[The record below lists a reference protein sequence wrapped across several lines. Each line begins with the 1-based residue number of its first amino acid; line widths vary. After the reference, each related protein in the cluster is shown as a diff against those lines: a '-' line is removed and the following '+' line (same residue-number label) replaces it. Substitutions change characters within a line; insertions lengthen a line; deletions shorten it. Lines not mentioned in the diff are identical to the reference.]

1 MSLTARIKT
10 IAQVF
15 VAALF
20 LLTPAGVHAA
30 PVKSEHMTA
39 ELVAQGEAVPGGETY
54 VAFDQKMEPG
64 WHTYWRNSG
73 DAGMPTTIVWTLPNG
88 WKPSDI
94 VWPAPSKLP
103 TGPLMDYGYEG
114 EILLPVALTA
124 PASAKP
130 GQTVTI
136 KAKMNYLICSNVCV
150 PGSAD
155 LTLDIK
161 IAAGAPVADPVWG
174 GKIADALAAA
184 PKPGDIKGSATR
196 DASGIK
202 VSMTGDPIKGGDF
215 ADAYFFPFDG
225 GVTDYAKPQ
234 AIERG
239 PDGLTLTLAPL
250 PAGSGPP
257 RTGPVRGV
265 LSIGPG
271 KAFEVEAAD
280 GPPLAGASGLGAPK
294 AVKGNAGVGAA
305 PAAGG
310 LTLPL
315 AIVFAFIG
323 GLILNLMPCV
333 FPILSMKAA
342 ALARHAHEPSVARKE
357 GLAFL
362 AGVLATFLVLAGA
375 LIAAKAG
382 GAAVGWGFQLQSP
395 PVVAALCLL
404 MLLVALNLSGLFE
417 IGLSAQGAGSGLA
430 TQSGLAGAFFTG
442 ALAVV
447 VAAPC
452 SAPFMATAIG
462 YALAQPAVLSLL
474 IFAGL
479 GLGFAAPFVAIAF
492 IPGLLSRL
500 PRPGAWMEVFKN
512 ILAFPMYG
520 AVAWLAWVFA
530 KQTGDDI
537 LIFLFGA
544 AILVAFGA
552 WLFGLGQKSF
562 SMPRKVALQLA
573 LPLALIISAV
583 VLGMVAKTKPAETAG
598 SASVQAPGA
607 ALPAEAWTPEKLAD
621 LRSQKRVVLVDFT
634 AAWCVTCQVN
644 ERTSLASKTVA
655 DAFAK
660 ANAVYMKADWTNRDA
675 VIAKELA
682 DHGRAGVPLY
692 LLYPASGGEPKELPQ
707 LLTEGMVKQALEEAA
722 KT

>member
-15 VAALF
+15 AAAL
-20 LLTPAGVHAA
+20 LLLGPAAVHAA

-39 ELVAQGEAVPGGETY
+39 ELVAQGEAVPGGDTY
-54 VAFDQKMEPG
+54 VAFDQKMEPS

-73 DAGMPTTIVWTLPNG
+73 DAGMPTTIKWTLPDG
-88 WKPSDI
+88 WKAGDI

-130 GQTVTI
+130 GQTVTL
-136 KAKMNYLICSNVCV
+136 KAKMDYLICSNVCV
-150 PGSAD
+150 PGTAD
-155 LTLDIK
+155 LTLDVK
-161 IAAGAPVADPVWG
+161 IATGAPVADPAWG
-174 GKIADALAAA
+174 GKIADVLAAA
-184 PKPGDIKGSATR
+184 PKPGDLKAAATR
-196 DASGIK
+196 DASGFKLSI
-202 VSMTGDPIKGGDF
+202 TGDAIKGGDF

-225 GVTDYAKPQ
+225 GVLDYAKPQ
-234 AIERG
+234 VIERG
-239 PDGLTLTLAPL
+239 PDGLTLTLTPAP
-250 PAGSGPP
+250 GSPVKP
-257 RTGPVRGV
+257 GPVKGV
-265 LSIGPG
+265 LSIGGG
-271 KAFEVEAAD
+271 KAFEIEAAD

-294 AVKGNAGVGAA
+294 AATSKGAA
-305 PAAGG
+305 GAPATGG

-342 ALARHAHEPSVARKE
+342 ALARHAHEPAVARKE

-362 AGVLATFLVLAGA
+362 AGVLATFLILAGA

-395 PVVAALCLL
+395 PVVAGLCLL

-417 IGLSAQGAGSGLA
+417 IGLSAQGVGSGLA
-430 TQSGLAGAFFTG
+430 TQSGLVGAFFTG

-452 SAPFMATAIG
+452 TAPFMATALG
-462 YALAQPAVLSLL
+462 YAVAQPAALSLL
-474 IFAGL
+474 IFASL

-492 IPGLLSRL
+492 LPALLSRL
-500 PRPGAWMEVFKN
+500 PRPGAWMEVFKTV
-512 ILAFPMYG
+512 LSFPMYG
-520 AVAWLAWVFA
+520 AAAWLAWVFVVQA
-530 KQTGDDI
+530 GDNA
-537 LIFLFGA
+537 LPFLFGA
-544 AILVAFGA
+544 AIVIALGA
-552 WLFGLGQKSF
+552 WLFGLGQRSQT
-562 SMPRKVALQLA
+562 PTRKLALQLA
-573 LPLALIISAV
+573 LPVALVASIAA
-583 VLGMVAKTKPAETAG
+583 LYPVAKSQPVQTAG
-598 SASVQAPGA
+598 AATVQVAGA

-655 DAFAK
+655 DAFTK

-692 LLYPASGGEPKELPQ
+692 LLYPASGGDPKVLPQ
-707 LLTEGMVKQALEEAA
+707 LLTEGLVKQALEDAA